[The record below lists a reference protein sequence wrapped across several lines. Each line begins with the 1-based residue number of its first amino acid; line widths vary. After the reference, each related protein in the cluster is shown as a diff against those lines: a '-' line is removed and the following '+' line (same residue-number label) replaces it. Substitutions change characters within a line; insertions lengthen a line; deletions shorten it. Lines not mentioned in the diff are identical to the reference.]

1 MAEEEKKETKE
12 KEKKSP
18 KRRAEELMEVVRVG
32 KLVATVFGQA
42 LERQYLIHGKPMQYW
57 RDHFKIT
64 VPEDPDI
71 AQCKMLAAR
80 LMNLLHEATF
90 YYSASELQLDALLSG
105 QETEYINEFNKLTAE
120 YKEKN
125 KSLPS
130 QKTLETIAN
139 RGIIDLKGAI
149 YNAKMTKNFWK
160 RVIANLT
167 ETRKLLEIV
176 SDGNRTQSYLDR
188 WTGTN
193 IPENVKD
200 GKKYG

>member
-1 MAEEEKKETKE
+1 MAEEKKESKQKTA
-12 KEKKSP
+12 KK
-18 KRRAEELMEVVRVG
+18 RAEELMKTVRDG
-32 KLVATVFGQA
+32 KLVASVFGEA
-42 LERQYLIHGKPMQYW
+42 LERQYLVHGKSMQYW
-57 RDHFKIT
+57 RDHFKIA

-71 AQCKMLAAR
+71 AQCKMLAAK
-80 LMNLLHEATF
+80 LMNLLHEASF

-120 YKEKN
+120 YKEKG

-139 RGIIDLKGAI
+139 NGIIDLKGAI

-188 WTGTN
+188 FTGTN
-193 IPENVKD
+193 LPENVKTD
-200 GKKYG
+200 KTYGK